1 MENATSSHPRIDW
14 LDKARAYGMF
24 LVFYGHFVET
34 VSRGDNAAALLQQK
48 FVYAFHMPL
57 FILISGFLARSQL
70 PRLVAFLKARAA
82 SRLLPVLFFSVL
94 MMPVGP
100 LWNSLFS
107 SPHRGP
113 SRMRARYI
121 DNWAD
126 LCNRLHPSDVEKQSP
141 PQEKLWKAL
150 PAPVQKE
157 IIAGATAP
165 DLDEKTRDRIVDGI
179 NSALIDPH
187 LYAAEDF
194 ADGALAEDLRAQFQQ
209 DRTGREER
217 DVQRFNLQLTWRALY
232 PEFDVRGSR
241 QSYWSRWKSDAW
253 KTLRGYTEFN
263 VPIWFLIC
271 LFTVEF
277 IHFLMARLLTS
288 PIRIGLAIPLFF
300 TVGWFAT
307 VDVELW
313 SDVWYIRESL
323 FLYSF
328 YLLGYLLRRTE
339 ILERIPSQWFSA
351 ALLIVGTAALLFTF
365 DLNPGSK
372 IFTPVVLI
380 NLSQHGDPFY
390 FTVTVLAGCLATIG
404 LARLTPNFNF
414 ISATGRNSLI
424 FMGLNGFFFD
434 YGNRQL
440 ARLVE
445 IPPSHLPLLFWCTFF
460 TLATMAACVPF
471 VSLFN
476 RYVPQLIGRPRES
489 GPLLP
494 PLV

>member
-1 MENATSSHPRIDW
+1 MENATSSHSRIDW

-57 FILISGFLARSQL
+57 FILIAGFLARSQL
-70 PRLVAFLKARAA
+70 PRLAAFLKARAA

-94 MMPVGP
+94 MMPISP
-100 LWNSLFS
+100 LWNSLFA

-113 SRMRARYI
+113 SRMRTRYI
-121 DNWAD
+121 DNWTE

-141 PQEKLWKAL
+141 PQKKLWKAL

-157 IIAGATAP
+157 IIAGATAD
-165 DLDEKTRDRIVDGI
+165 DLDEKTRDYIVAGI
-179 NSALIDPH
+179 NEALTDPH

-194 ADGALAEDLRAQFQQ
+194 ADGILVEDLRKQLQQ
-209 DRTGREER
+209 DRTGWGEREAR
-217 DVQRFNLQLTWRALY
+217 RFNLKLTWRALY
-232 PEFDVRGSR
+232 PEYDINSTR
-241 QSYWSRWKSDAW
+241 QSYWSRWKSDVLL
-253 KTLRGYTEFN
+253 TLRGYTEFN
-263 VPIWFLIC
+263 VPIWFLVC
-271 LFTVEF
+271 LFTVEL
-277 IHFLMARLLTS
+277 IHFFMARLLIS
-288 PIRIGLAIPLFF
+288 PIRIGLSIPLFF
-300 TVGWFAT
+300 VVGWFAT
-307 VDVELW
+307 ADVELRADFW
-313 SDVWYIRESL
+313 FARESL

-328 YLLGYLLRRTE
+328 YLVGYLLRQTNA
-339 ILERIPSQWFSA
+339 LERIPSRWFSA
-351 ALLIVGTAALLFTF
+351 ALFIVGTAALLFTF

-372 IFTPVVLI
+372 VFTPVVLI
-380 NLSQHGDPFY
+380 NLSQHGDLFY
-390 FTVTVLAGCLATIG
+390 FTVAVLAGCLATIG
-404 LARLTPNFNF
+404 LARLTPNV
-414 ISATGRNSLI
+414 SALSNIGRNSLI

-445 IPPSHLPLLFWCTFF
+445 IPSSQLPLLFWCTFF

-471 VSLFN
+471 VWLFN

-494 PLV
+494 PLA